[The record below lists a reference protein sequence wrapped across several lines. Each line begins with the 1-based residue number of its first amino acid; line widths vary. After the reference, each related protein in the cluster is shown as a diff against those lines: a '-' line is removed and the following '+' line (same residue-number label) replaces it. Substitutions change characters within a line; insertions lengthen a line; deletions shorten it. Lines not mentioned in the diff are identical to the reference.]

1 MLSAA
6 GLIGTLREHWFC
18 SIAAAK
24 KMKLTAVD
32 QTDYTKSQFFK
43 KSASQKSQNQ
53 STQNSSA
60 STDHDTAGLEVG
72 KSGDDLNESFKFN
85 FSITETVTD
94 ESTKCDQ
101 TVLEEEKLD
110 ISKSGAECGSG
121 SSFKMEKS
129 DNAFRFHF
137 DMSDKTWKS

>member
-1 MLSAA
+1 
-6 GLIGTLREHWFC
+6 
-18 SIAAAK
+18 
-24 KMKLTAVD
+24 MKLTAVD
-32 QTDYTKSQFFK
+32 ESDYTKSQFFK

-60 STDHDTAGLEVG
+60 STDHDIAGLEVG

-110 ISKSGAECGSG
+110 ISKSGAESGSG

-137 DMSDKTWKS
+137 DMSDKT